1 MYILSQIIKIKK
13 SNFEKLTNVISYK
26 NMGQVPKIIPTPN
39 KISDHPIIILKLKI
53 PIKIEDIFEKIN
65 ILDIGT
71 INNNIE
77 SIKVITRD
85 EQNIELKES
94 KKIITRKGH
103 QIKLNT
109 KFLET
114 QTTRKR
120 KNKRAE
126 IQKSPNI
133 EPTIECPNAK

>member
-1 MYILSQIIKIKK
+1 MYILNQKIKIRK

-53 PIKIEDIFEKIN
+53 PIKIEDIFKKIN

-94 KKIITRKGH
+94 KKIITRKRH

-109 KFLET
+109 KFLVT

>member
-94 KKIITRKGH
+94 KKIITRKRH